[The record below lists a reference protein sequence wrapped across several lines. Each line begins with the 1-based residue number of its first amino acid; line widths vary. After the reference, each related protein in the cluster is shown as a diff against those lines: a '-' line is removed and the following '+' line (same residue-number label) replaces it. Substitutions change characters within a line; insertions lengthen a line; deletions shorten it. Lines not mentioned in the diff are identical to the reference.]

1 MRHVA
6 CALAILCT
14 AGTLTAQRQKPDRRE
29 QDRIEQSQRE
39 EGEAILSLA
48 DAAMSGKPVPSDIRL
63 TWHNDYLKAQQGTFV
78 PFVVSI
84 VAPPDVG
91 PAALLYLRGVLRK
104 AAAGEGEPRG
114 ERAAPYPIEAIYPID
129 VRANGG
135 APVRVARGFAVAP
148 GEYDLVV
155 VVRERPGG
163 AASGDSSRRGR
174 RAGVLKTGL
183 SVPDFWTGELTTST
197 PILADRLTTLPGLPR
212 EEELAERPYVIGINE
227 IEPASDSRFRKNEEL
242 IVVFLV
248 YNPSVAEG
256 GKFDIEVEY
265 HFFWK
270 TARPGASVKMP
281 EVPHPPE
288 QPGERYFNRT
298 EPQRFNPST
307 MGAGFDPSK
316 GQPVMA
322 GQGVPLANFEE
333 GEYRL
338 AIKVTDLLSGKS
350 LVRDVTF
357 SIGK

>member
-1 MRHVA
+1 ML
-6 CALAILCT
+6 CA
-14 AGTLTAQRQKPDRRE
+14 AGTVTAQRQKPDRRE
-29 QDRIEQSQRE
+29 QDRVAQAQRE
-39 EGEAILSLA
+39 EGEAILALA
-48 DAAMSGKPVPSDIRL
+48 DAVMNGTSVPAEIRL
-63 TWHNDYLKAQQGTFV
+63 TWHNDFLKAQQGTFV

-84 VAPPDVG
+84 AAPPGTG
-91 PAALLYLRGVLRK
+91 PAALLYLRGELRK
-104 AAAGEGEPRG
+104 AASREGEPRG
-114 ERAAPYPIEAIYPID
+114 ERPAPYPIEAIYPID
-129 VRANGG
+129 VPPGGG
-135 APVRVARGFAVAP
+135 APIRVARGFAVAP

-163 AASGDSSRRGR
+163 DSSRRGR
-174 RAGVLKTGL
+174 KAGVLKTGL
-183 SVPDFWTGELTTST
+183 SVPDFWSGELTTSS
-197 PILADRLTTLPGLPR
+197 PILADRLTTLREAPS

-227 IEPASDSRFRKNEEL
+227 IEPAADSRFRKDEEL

-248 YNPSVAEG
+248 YNPSIAEG

-270 TARPGASVKMP
+270 TGRPGTGVKTP

-288 QPGERYFNRT
+288 RPDERYFNRT

-322 GQGVPLANFEE
+322 GQGVPLANFED

-338 AIKVTDLLSGKS
+338 AIKVTDLISGKS
-350 LVRDVTF
+350 LVRDVLF
-357 SIGK
+357 SVGK